1 MAQTSTGTGEK
12 NRILIKV
19 NMYIYKK
26 NVYIYVIKLCIRR
39 SLVDVKNK

>member
-19 NMYIYKK
+19 NMYIKK
-26 NVYIYVIKLCIRR
+26 KKCLYML
-39 SLVDVKNK
+39 

>member
-26 NVYIYVIKLCIRR
+26 NVYICYKVMYKEIIGRCEK
-39 SLVDVKNK
+39 

>member
-19 NMYIYKK
+19 NICIYKK
-26 NVYIYVIKLCIRR
+26 KMSIYVIKLCIRR